1 MIYIFCLS
9 LIALGFLIRAL
20 PNTKNG
26 LGYAFAIGAAFWT
39 AVVSALLLVVGGAS

>member
-9 LIALGFLIRAL
+9 LIALGLLIRAL

-26 LGYAFAIGAAFWT
+26 LLFAVAIGVAFWA
-39 AVVSALLLVVGGAS
+39 AVVSAFLLVAGGV